1 MRIGDT
7 VTKEEFIKFAPLG
20 MELTI
25 RENGAVLKFTS
36 NFAPSSS
43 DRRSIPG
50 FIFCFQGTEE
60 PLTGAWD
67 CFHNSCSQSLTISKL
82 PKLKIL
88 KRKLL
93 CTQS

>member
-1 MRIGDT
+1 MKIGDT

-20 MELTI
+20 MELTL

-36 NFAPSSS
+36 NFAPSLS
-43 DRRSIPG
+43 DRRYIPG
-50 FIFCFQGTEE
+50 FMFCFQGTEE
-60 PLTGAWD
+60 PITGAWE
-67 CFHNSCSQSLTISKL
+67 CFRNRSQSLTISKL
-82 PKLKIL
+82 PKLKLL

>member
-20 MELTI
+20 MELTL

-36 NFAPSSS
+36 NFAPGSSGPG
-43 DRRSIPG
+43 SIPG
-50 FIFCFQGTEE
+50 FIFCLQDIEE
-60 PLTGAWD
+60 PITGAWD
-67 CFHNSCSQSLTISKL
+67 CFHSSQQSLTISKL
-82 PKLKIL
+82 PILKLL

>member
-25 RENGAVLKFTS
+25 RGNGAVLKFAS
-36 NFAPSSS
+36 NFTSGSNG
-43 DRRSIPG
+43 RGSIPG

-60 PLTGAWD
+60 PITGAWE
-67 CFHNSCSQSLTISKL
+67 CFPQAPWGFLDWQGMR
-82 PKLKIL
+82 P
-88 KRKLL
+88 
-93 CTQS
+93 

>member
-7 VTKEEFIKFAPLG
+7 VKKEEFIKFARLG
-20 MELTI
+20 MELTL

-36 NFAPSSS
+36 NFTPSSS
-43 DRRSIPG
+43 NFGTMPG
-50 FIFCFQGTEE
+50 FVFCYQGTEE
-60 PLTGAWD
+60 LITGAWD
-67 CFHNSCSQSLTISKL
+67 CFHSSPQSLTISKL

>member
-20 MELTI
+20 MELTL

-36 NFAPSSS
+36 NFTPSSS
-43 DRRSIPG
+43 NFGTMPG
-50 FIFCFQGTEE
+50 FVFCYQGTEE
-60 PLTGAWD
+60 LITGAWD
-67 CFHNSCSQSLTISKL
+67 CFHNSPQSLTISKL

-88 KRKLL
+88 KRKHL

>member
-25 RENGAVLKFTS
+25 SGNGAVLKFTS
-36 NFAPSSS
+36 NFTPDPN
-43 DRRSIPG
+43 DRRYIPG
-50 FIFCFQGTEE
+50 FVFCFQGTEE

-67 CFHNSCSQSLTISKL
+67 CFHNSRQSLTISKL

>member
-1 MRIGDT
+1 MKIGDT

-25 RENGAVLKFTS
+25 SRNGAVLKFTS

-67 CFHNSCSQSLTISKL
+67 CFHNSPQSLTISKL
-82 PKLKIL
+82 PILKLL
-88 KRKLL
+88 KRKPL
-93 CTQS
+93 

>member
-25 RENGAVLKFTS
+25 RGNGAVLKFTS
-36 NFAPSSS
+36 NFAPGSS

-50 FIFCFQGTEE
+50 FMFCFQGTEE
-60 PLTGAWD
+60 PITGAWD
-67 CFHNSCSQSLTISKL
+67 CFHNSLLSLTISKL

-88 KRKLL
+88 KRKPL

>member
-1 MRIGDT
+1 MKIGDT

-20 MELTI
+20 MELTL

-43 DRRSIPG
+43 NFGAMPG
-50 FIFCFQGTEE
+50 FVFCFQGTEE
-60 PLTGAWD
+60 PITGAWR
-67 CFHNSCSQSLTISKL
+67 CFYNSPQSLTISKL

>member
-1 MRIGDT
+1 MKIGDT

-20 MELTI
+20 MELTL

-36 NFAPSSS
+36 NFTPDPN
-43 DRRSIPG
+43 DRRYIPG
-50 FIFCFQGTEE
+50 FVFCYQGTEE
-60 PLTGAWD
+60 LITGAWD
-67 CFHNSCSQSLTISKL
+67 CFHSSPQSLTISKL

>member
-20 MELTI
+20 MELTL

-36 NFAPSSS
+36 NFTPDPN
-43 DRRSIPG
+43 DRRYIPG
-50 FIFCFQGTEE
+50 FVFCLQSIEE
-60 PLTGAWD
+60 PLTGAWN
-67 CFHNSCSQSLTISKL
+67 CFHNSPQSLTISKL

-88 KRKLL
+88 KRKRL

>member
-1 MRIGDT
+1 MKIGDT

-25 RENGAVLKFTS
+25 SGNGAVLKFTS
-36 NFAPSSS
+36 NFAPGSN

-60 PLTGAWD
+60 PITGAWD
-67 CFHNSCSQSLTISKL
+67 CFHNSPQSLTISKL
-82 PKLKIL
+82 PILKLL
-88 KRKLL
+88 KRKPL
-93 CTQS
+93 

>member
-20 MELTI
+20 MELTM

-50 FIFCFQGTEE
+50 FMFCFQGTEE
-60 PLTGAWD
+60 PITGAWE
-67 CFHNSCSQSLTISKL
+67 CFRNRQQSLTISKL

>member
-1 MRIGDT
+1 MKIGDT

-25 RENGAVLKFTS
+25 RENEAILKFNS
-36 NFAPSSS
+36 NVTYRSN
-43 DRRSIPG
+43 DRRAIPG
-50 FIFCFQGTEE
+50 FIFCYQGTEE
-60 PLTGAWD
+60 HITGAWE
-67 CFHNSCSQSLTISKL
+67 CFRNSQQSLIISKL

-88 KRKLL
+88 KRKSL

>member
-20 MELTI
+20 MELTL

-43 DRRSIPG
+43 VRRSIPG
-50 FIFCFQGTEE
+50 FIFCFQGTEK
-60 PLTGAWD
+60 PITGAWE
-67 CFHNSCSQSLTISKL
+67 CFHISPQSLAISKL

-88 KRKLL
+88 KRKSL
-93 CTQS
+93 

>member
-1 MRIGDT
+1 MKIGDT
-7 VTKEEFIKFAPLG
+7 VTREEFIKFAPLG
-20 MELTI
+20 MELTL

-36 NFAPSSS
+36 NFTPSSS
-43 DRRSIPG
+43 DRRAISG
-50 FIFCFQGTEE
+50 FIFCYQGTEE
-60 PLTGAWD
+60 PITGAWE
-67 CFHNSCSQSLTISKL
+67 CFRNSPQSLTISKL

>member
-25 RENGAVLKFTS
+25 RESGAVLKFTS
-36 NFAPSSS
+36 NFTSGSN
-43 DRRSIPG
+43 DRRYIPG
-50 FIFCFQGTEE
+50 FVFCFQGTEE
-60 PLTGAWD
+60 PITGAWG
-67 CFHNSCSQSLTISKL
+67 CFHNSYLQSLTISKL

>member
-1 MRIGDT
+1 MKIGDT

-20 MELTI
+20 MELTL

-36 NFAPSSS
+36 NFTPSSS
-43 DRRSIPG
+43 NFMTIPG
-50 FIFCFQGTEE
+50 FMFCYQGTEE
-60 PLTGAWD
+60 LITGAWD
-67 CFHNSCSQSLTISKL
+67 CFHSSPQSLTISKL

-93 CTQS
+93 

>member
-20 MELTI
+20 MELTL
-25 RENGAVLKFTS
+25 ENGAVLKFTS
-36 NFAPSSS
+36 NFTPDPN
-43 DRRSIPG
+43 DRRYIPG
-50 FIFCFQGTEE
+50 FVFCYQGTEE
-60 PLTGAWD
+60 LITGAWD
-67 CFHNSCSQSLTISKL
+67 CFHNSPQSLTISKL

>member
-20 MELTI
+20 MELTL

-36 NFAPSSS
+36 NFTPDPN
-43 DRRSIPG
+43 DRRYIPG
-50 FIFCFQGTEE
+50 FVFCFQGTEE
-60 PLTGAWD
+60 PITGAWR
-67 CFHNSCSQSLTISKL
+67 CFYNSPQSLAISKL

>member
-1 MRIGDT
+1 MKIGDT

-25 RENGAVLKFTS
+25 RGNGAVLKFTS
-36 NFAPSSS
+36 NFTPGSS

-50 FIFCFQGTEE
+50 FMFCYQGLEE
-60 PLTGAWD
+60 PITGAWD
-67 CFHNSCSQSLTISKL
+67 CFHSSPLSLTISKL

-88 KRKLL
+88 KRKPL

>member
-1 MRIGDT
+1 MKIGDT

-20 MELTI
+20 MELTL
-25 RENGAVLKFTS
+25 RENGAVLKFAS

-60 PLTGAWD
+60 PITGAWE
-67 CFHNSCSQSLTISKL
+67 CFRSRSQSLTISKL

>member
-20 MELTI
+20 MELTM
-25 RENGAVLKFTS
+25 RENGAVLKFTP
-36 NFAPSSS
+36 NFAPGSS
-43 DRRSIPG
+43 DFRTIPG

-60 PLTGAWD
+60 PITGAWGR
-67 CFHNSCSQSLTISKL
+67 FHSNSQSLIISKL

-88 KRKLL
+88 KRKPL
-93 CTQS
+93 

>member
-1 MRIGDT
+1 MKIGDT

-20 MELTI
+20 MELTL

-36 NFAPSSS
+36 NFDPDSN
-43 DRRSIPG
+43 DRRYIPG
-50 FIFCFQGTEE
+50 FMFCFQSTEE

-67 CFHNSCSQSLTISKL
+67 CFHNSPQSLTISKL
-82 PKLKIL
+82 PILKLL

>member
-1 MRIGDT
+1 MKIGDT

-20 MELTI
+20 MELTL

-36 NFAPSSS
+36 NFTPSSS
-43 DRRSIPG
+43 NFGTMPG
-50 FIFCFQGTEE
+50 FVFCFQGTEE
-60 PLTGAWD
+60 PITGAWE
-67 CFHNSCSQSLTISKL
+67 CFRNRSQSLTISKL

-93 CTQS
+93 